1 VADVLEITPTES
13 VEILRAEPGVL
24 EAKGIYAGGAG
35 KPPPKH
41 YHPFQDERIE
51 VTAGTLRAV
60 VGGVERTLSAGE
72 TIEVPRGTVH
82 AMWNQSG
89 EPAETIWS
97 TLPAGRTEQWFRA
110 IDALRREGKVG
121 KDGMPGPLAFGVY
134 LTEYR
139 DVFRLAGPDWLLRP
153 ALAGLGLVGRARGY
167 RA

>member
-13 VEILRAEPGVL
+13 VEVVRSEPAVL
-24 EAKGIYAGGAG
+24 EVRAIYSPGDG

-41 YHPFQDERIE
+41 YHPFQDEQIE

-60 VGGVERTLSAGE
+60 VDGAERTLTAGE
-72 TIEVPRGTVH
+72 TLEVPRGAVH
-82 AMWNQSG
+82 AMWNEFG
-89 EPAETIWS
+89 ESTETIWR
-97 TLPAGRTEQWFRA
+97 TRPAGRTEQWFRA
-110 IDALRREGKVG
+110 IDAVRREGKVA
-121 KDGMPGPLAFGVY
+121 KNGMPGPLAFGVY

-153 ALAGLGLVGRARGY
+153 ALAALGLVGRARGY